1 MLWATDPA
9 VNWSPYTAKIYN
21 DLLIY
26 CMIIVSI
33 RVWGGVLTELSLGHP
48 IHKSLRVYYILN

>member
-21 DLLIY
+21 DLLYDY
-26 CMIIVSI
+26 CKYMYYGG
-33 RVWGGVLTELSLGHP
+33 GGVLTELSLGPP